1 LLIGTSNLY
10 KILLK
15 LIQMKSDL
23 EFLDKP
29 WRLQTPLALQC
40 GFVKHAVGTI
50 VRATGISAAIGEVCI
65 LRGDRG
71 RKDRSAEVVGI
82 AENGLLLMPFGGLE
96 GICIDDTVIPT
107 GNALRVPVGDALKG
121 RIIDALGQPI
131 DGGADIDF
139 SNSVPLGKS
148 SPSPMRRQRIDR
160 VFSTGVRAIDAL
172 ITVGLGQRIG
182 IFAPAGVGKSV
193 LMAMLAR
200 NSESD
205 VNVIALI
212 GERGREVREFVEDS
226 LGTEGL
232 KRSIVVVATADAG
245 PIERSKAAFVA
256 TGIAEHFRDEG
267 KRVLLLVDSVT
278 RFARA
283 QREIG
288 LARGEPPTRRGFPP
302 SLFAA
307 LPQLFER
314 AGCSERGSIT
324 AFYTVLME
332 DESSP
337 DPVAEEV
344 RSLLDGHIVLSRKL
358 AGLGI
363 YPAIDPIDS
372 LSRLMSH
379 ITTKA
384 HGSASVKA
392 RSILSRRA
400 DVDLLV
406 KVGEYKRGT
415 DLETDDAIDRAASVE
430 KLICQSPTERVLFAS
445 AIKEL
450 SNVTGVPI
458 V

>member
-1 LLIGTSNLY
+1 MARKWRHQCESAICLNA
-10 KILLK
+10 
-15 LIQMKSDL
+15 MNRDL
-23 EFLDKP
+23 HFLDNE
-29 WRLQTPLALQC
+29 WRQQAPLSIQC
-40 GFVKHAVGTI
+40 GYVKHAVGTI
-50 VRATGISAAIGEVCI
+50 VRATGVAAAIGEICI
-65 LRGDRG
+65 LRGDG
-71 RKDRSAEVVGI
+71 HRKDRSAEVVGV
-82 AENGLLLMPFGGLE
+82 AENGVLLMPFGGLD
-96 GICIDDTVIPT
+96 GICINDTVIPT
-107 GNALRVPVGDALKG
+107 GHPLRVPIGESLKG
-121 RIIDALGQPI
+121 RIIDALGRPI
-131 DGGADIDF
+131 DDGADIDLR
-139 SNSVPLGKS
+139 NSVAIANA
-148 SPSPMRRQRIDR
+148 SPSPMRRQRIDEIF
-160 VFSTGVRAIDAL
+160 VTGVRAIDAL
-172 ITVGLGQRIG
+172 TTVGVGQRIG

-205 VNVIALI
+205 VNIIALI

-226 LGTEGL
+226 LGVEGL
-232 KRSIVVVATADAG
+232 KKSVVVVATADAG

-256 TGIAEHFRDEG
+256 TGIAEHFRGEG

-302 SLFAA
+302 SLFAV

-314 AGCSERGSIT
+314 AGRAETGSIT

-332 DESSP
+332 DETSP

-363 YPAIDPIDS
+363 YPAIDPIES

-379 ITTKA
+379 IATNNHVNA
-384 HGSASVKA
+384 AVKA

-415 DLETDDAIDRAASVE
+415 DLDTDDAIDRASEVE
-430 KLICQSPTERVLFAS
+430 QVIRQKSDEKIAFRYALDALAK
-445 AIKEL
+445 A
-450 SNVTGVPI
+450 TGVQI
-458 V
+458 L